1 MCIAVEQEVEE
12 RKRKKSEEI
21 QETGRVVQA
30 NRSTFQEIKG
40 AERER
45 VRESSREREKEKK
58 LNTESSRVR
67 ESSPNRVEDRGNNN
81 ELQEQ
86 SNRTYKHKH
95 THTSKWPET
104 ALVSAEWPVAL

>member
-45 VRESSREREKEKK
+45 VRESSREREKEREAKHG
-58 LNTESSRVR
+58 EFQSSR
-67 ESSPNRVEDRGNNN
+67 RVHQT
-81 ELQEQ
+81 ELKTEGTPM
-86 SNRTYKHKH
+86 SFKSRVTEHTNTN